1 MHVKKG
7 DTVIVI
13 TGKDKGKKGKILVA
27 SPKTNT
33 VMVEGIMMH
42 KKHLKPKTRGG
53 VGEMVSREGYIQ
65 ASNVQLIDP
74 KTGKGT
80 RVGSKMV
87 GDKKVR
93 ISKKSGQEI

>member
-13 TGKDKGKKGKILVA
+13 AGKDKGKQGKVLVA
-27 SPKTNT
+27 DPKNNK
-33 VMVEGIMMH
+33 VIVEGVSVH
-42 KKHLKPKTRGG
+42 KKHLKSKSRGG
-53 VGEMVSREGYIQ
+53 MGEIVSREGFIQ

-80 RVGSKMV
+80 RTGKKMV